1 MGAHIR
7 LICLLVLITGCSSPP
22 APPPPSTP
30 SPVASP
36 TASQTPTPTAT
47 EPATPSVDVGALVR
61 EATDLSL
68 RGKHEQALVPLEKA
82 LAAAPDDPE
91 VHLQLF
97 LCYSSLDPMPGKKS
111 RAYPHAQ
118 KVVELVGGAR
128 SNKAREYL
136 EAADALGDSKPLTGT
151 GKRPADVT
159 GLEGVKLGMT
169 EEEVKKKLGNRLKPF
184 SGQYANPSKYVPFH
198 IPQYYLGKR
207 PYALL
212 FPFDNETGTL
222 TGLYI
227 RPQKYPS
234 GSPEEFSELEAFFV
248 QLYGPP
254 DGNDDLD
261 NELVSRKRTV
271 WTFPSTEVHVNLYQ
285 GMDLSVTYLPLKGK
299 GAEP

>member
-1 MGAHIR
+1 MGVVVR
-7 LICLLVLITGCSSPP
+7 LICLLVLVSGCSSPP
-22 APPPPSTP
+22 APPPP
-30 SPVASP
+30 A
-36 TASQTPTPTAT
+36 TPTAAPT
-47 EPATPSVDVGALVR
+47 PVTSASASATPSETPTPSVDVGGLVR

-136 EAADALGDSKPLTGT
+136 EAADAMGDSKPLSGT

-169 EEEVKKKLGNRLKPF
+169 EEEVKKKLGKRLKPF
-184 SGQYANPSKYVPFH
+184 SGQYANPNNYVPFC
-198 IPQYYLGKR
+198 IPQYYLGKKS
-207 PYALL
+207 YTLL
-212 FPFDNETGTL
+212 FPFSQETGTL

-227 RPQKYPS
+227 RPQQYPS
-234 GSPEEFSELEAFFV
+234 GSPQEFSELEAFFV
-248 QLYGPP
+248 TLYGPP

-271 WTFPSTEVHVNLYQ
+271 WTFPSSEVHVNLYQ
-285 GMDLSVTYLPLKGK
+285 GMDLSVTYLPLKG
-299 GAEP
+299 AEP